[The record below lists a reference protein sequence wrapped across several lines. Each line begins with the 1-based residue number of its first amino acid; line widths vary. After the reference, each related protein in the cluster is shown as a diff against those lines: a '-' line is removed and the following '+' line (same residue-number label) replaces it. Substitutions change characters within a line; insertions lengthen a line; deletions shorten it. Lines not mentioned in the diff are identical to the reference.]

1 MDFTT
6 ERADSMKILQV
17 TAVDFTV
24 DKFLTPL
31 IDRLQR
37 EGHDVHVAC
46 AKTKPSARHITM
58 HPIAFARNMNMLKHM
73 KALYQLVKLLR
84 QENYDVIHT
93 HTPVASMLARAAAK
107 MAGVPLIIYTAHGFY
122 FHERMPRR
130 QYQVAYMLEKYAAR
144 FLSDYV
150 FFQSEEDYALAK
162 DKHFKKVERL
172 VHIGNGV
179 SKERFNLAACDRQ
192 ATRQA
197 LEIPDEAPVFL
208 FVGRQVKEKG
218 LQELMEAFE
227 LLPKQAHMM
236 IVGGEVAGDR
246 DSIRLESKERL
257 HILGQREDI
266 PQLLSAADVF
276 VLPSYREGLP
286 RSIIEAMAMGKPVI
300 ATNIRGCREE
310 VVHEQTGL
318 LCNVEDAKDLADKM
332 KMFIEE
338 PSLIQTYGEA
348 GLERFL
354 DIYDE
359 EKVLDRQ
366 LAIYKMYATPEM
378 EVVE

>member
-1 MDFTT
+1 
-6 ERADSMKILQV
+6 MKILQV

-24 DKFLTPL
+24 DKFLKPL
-31 IDRLQR
+31 INRLQQ

-46 AKTKPSARHITM
+46 AKTKPSALNITM
-58 HPIAFARNMNMLKHM
+58 HQIAFARNMNMLKHM

-93 HTPVASMLARAAAK
+93 HTPVASMLARVAAK

-162 DKHFKKVERL
+162 EKHFKKVERL

-179 SKERFNLAACDRQ
+179 SKERFNRTTDDRQ

-197 LEIPDEAPVFL
+197 LGIPDEALVFL

-218 LQELMEAFE
+218 LQELVEAFE

-246 DSIRLESKERL
+246 DSIRLETKERL
-257 HILGQREDI
+257 HVLGQREDI

-286 RSIIEAMAMGKPVI
+286 RSIIEAMAMEKPVI

-310 VVHEQTGL
+310 VVHGQTGL

-332 KMFIEE
+332 KMFIEQ

-348 GLERFL
+348 GSERFL